1 VRHEDRED
9 HPQHPERLAEPERLA
24 FSRATPGRAV
34 QAICRDL
41 WASGIN
47 LNIHADDKMLAFVM
61 FSQGFSLERAAA
73 MYLDSG
79 RHIWETLRQLIAW
92 RFGAL
97 ANCRALLDFASG
109 YGRVTRHMVREM
121 SPDTITVSDIEAAG
135 VAFQERQ
142 FGVRGLRSAKSPRD
156 FSAAERFDCITV
168 SSLFTHLPPTTF
180 TCWLERLGSLLRP
193 DGLLLFSV
201 HDMSLRR
208 DGPSPADAG
217 IVFARQSESGSLDV
231 VDYGTAWVTESYVRQ
246 AVQAAIGPAAVLRL
260 ARGLANYHD
269 LYVVL
274 VGVPARPRSE
284 DIFSTLKVRRRA
296 DGFMEHCSWVGN
308 RVLSVRGWV
317 ADRTSAAPPKEV
329 RILIDG
335 LEAACCRELQPR
347 APNAQAFAADPIL
360 AVGWEAVV
368 ELPAAADLDT
378 AQLRICP
385 VSSAGEEMEL
395 FCDSI
400 LGAVLRSALVECA
413 GLEARLS
420 GQQP

>member
-1 VRHEDRED
+1 MHHQDIED
-9 HPQHPERLAEPERLA
+9 PKNPERQAEPERLA

-34 QAICRDL
+34 QAVCRDL
-41 WASGIN
+41 WTNGIN
-47 LNIHADDKMLAFVM
+47 LNIHADDEMLAFFR
-61 FSQGFSLERAAA
+61 FSQGFGLERAAA

-92 RFGAL
+92 RFGSL
-97 ANCRALLDFASG
+97 ANCRTLLDFASG
-109 YGRVTRHMVREM
+109 YGRVTRHIVREM
-121 SPDTITVSDIEAAG
+121 SPHTVTVSDIEAAG

-142 FGVRGLRSAKSPRD
+142 FGVRGLPSARSPRD

-180 TCWLERLGSLLRP
+180 TRWLERLGSLLLP

-201 HDMSLRR
+201 HDMSLHR
-208 DGPSPADAG
+208 DGPTPADAG
-217 IVFARQSESGSLDV
+217 IVFARQSESRSLDV
-231 VDYGTAWVTESYVRQ
+231 ADYGTAWVTESYVRQ
-246 AVQAAIGPAAVLRL
+246 AVQAALGPSAILRL

-274 VGVPARPRSE
+274 AGVSSSASRE
-284 DIFSTLKVRRRA
+284 DAFSTLEVRRRA
-296 DGFMEHCSWVGN
+296 DGFMEHCSWAGD

-317 ADRTSAAPPKEV
+317 TDRTSAAPPKEV

-335 LEAACCRELQPR
+335 LEVACCRELQLR
-347 APNAQAFAADPIL
+347 APEGQAFAADPTL
-360 AVGWEAVV
+360 AVGWEAAV
-368 ELPAAADLDT
+368 ELPAGADLDT

-400 LGAVLRSALVECA
+400 LGALLRSALVECA
-413 GLEARLS
+413 GLEARLG